1 MQTKPPN
8 DSVNSNGPNDAA
20 SRPLGGRAPLAGI
33 AVSARNIAL
42 RFGRSSAVQTRP
54 GAMLRLTRRQR
65 ILLREGL
72 ADLREMFADSAF
84 WEEAADEAYQ
94 AEAELGIDH
103 LGAFFCMWTSSMAA
117 LAHGAWW
124 LLMPGC
130 GAPVLQHSVC
140 GSLEKPFLE
149 RREEYGR
156 LRAALD
162 EGKYTALAK
171 VLERAERIRCMLA
184 LHVRSR

>member
-1 MQTKPPN
+1 MPSKPPD
-8 DSVNSNGPNDAA
+8 DSVNSNQTNDAA
-20 SRPLGGRAPLAGI
+20 SRPLRGRAPLAGI

-42 RFGRSSAVQTRP
+42 RFGRSSSVEMQR

-65 ILLREGL
+65 TLLREGL
-72 ADLREMFADSAF
+72 ADLRELFEDSEF
-84 WEEAADEAYQ
+84 WEKAADEAYQ

-117 LAHGAWW
+117 LTHGAWW

-149 RREEYGR
+149 RREEYAR

-162 EGKYTALAK
+162 EGKYAALAK
-171 VLERAERIRCMLA
+171 ILERAERIRCMLA